1 MIFKQT
7 EFNNQ
12 NNLKMKN
19 LSLAVAALICV
30 RATKLESL
38 ANTKQKYELEPL
50 SMGSSL
56 GSSYQMAEP
65 LSYGL
70 GGYSGLGGYGGMSY
84 EPMTMEYEPIT
95 MDYGYEP
102 Y

>member
-1 MIFKQT
+1 
-7 EFNNQ
+7 
-12 NNLKMKN
+12 
-19 LSLAVAALICV
+19 
-30 RATKLESL
+30 
-38 ANTKQKYELEPL
+38 
-50 SMGSSL
+50 
-56 GSSYQMAEP
+56 MAEP

-70 GGYSGLGGYGGMSY
+70 GGYSGLGGYGGMSGMSY